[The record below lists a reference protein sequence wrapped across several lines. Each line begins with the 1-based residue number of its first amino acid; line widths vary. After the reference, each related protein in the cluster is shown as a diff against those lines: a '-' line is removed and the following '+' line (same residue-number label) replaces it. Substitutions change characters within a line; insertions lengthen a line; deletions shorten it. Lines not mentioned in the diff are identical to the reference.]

1 MLEVQNDRNIVQNAL
16 GKLETE
22 RDDLVR
28 EVKEVTSEK
37 YMLEQKL
44 TEMDEMLR

>member
-1 MLEVQNDRNIVQNAL
+1 MLDSQNDRNIMQTAL

-22 RDDLVR
+22 RDDLIR